1 YLTIY
6 STFLQRA
13 YDQVIHDVALQNLPV
28 VFCIDRAGIVGTDG
42 ATHHGYFDISFLRS
56 IPNMIVSAP
65 MNAQDFRNLLYTAQF
80 TEQPLAIRFPK
91 GNSEAE
97 ELDLDFEKI
106 EIGKAVQ
113 LEKGNEIA
121 ILTFG
126 TIRQKIQNV
135 ILSLS
140 KDRKEKYSHYKFLF
154 CKSLDYNLLDE
165 IFENYSTILTF
176 EDGILNGGFGDAVL
190 EYANDK
196 NFKGKIIRKGYPD
209 EFLPHASIEELEK
222 EIGLDEDSILKFL
235 RELMYPLKCS
245 SKISRICGEDGRGAS
260 AFKIFPVSSI
270 NKNLGMA
277 SIP

>member
-1 YLTIY
+1 
-6 STFLQRA
+6 
-13 YDQVIHDVALQNLPV
+13 NLPV
-28 VFCIDRAGIVGTDG
+28 AFCIDRAGIVGTDG

-56 IPNMIVSAP
+56 IPTIIVSSP
-65 MNAQDFRNLLYTAQF
+65 INAQDFQNLLYTAQLA
-80 TEQPLAIRFPK
+80 EQPVAIRFTK

-126 TIRQKIQNV
+126 TIGQKIQNV

-140 KDRKEKYSHYKFLF
+140 KDFKEKYAHYKFIF
-154 CKSLDYNLLDE
+154 CKPLDYNLLDE

-190 EYANDK
+190 EYANEQ
-196 NFKGKIIRKGYPD
+196 NFQGKIIRKAYPD
-209 EFLPHASIEELEK
+209 EFLPHASIEELER

-235 RELMYPLKCS
+235 NE
-245 SKISRICGEDGRGAS
+245 SKFEI
-260 AFKIFPVSSI
+260 
-270 NKNLGMA
+270 
-277 SIP
+277 

>member
-65 MNAQDFRNLLYTAQF
+65 MNAQDFQNLLYTAQF
-80 TEQPLAIRFPK
+80 TEQPFTIRFPK
-91 GNSEAE
+91 GNSEAG
-97 ELDLDFEKI
+97 ELNLNFEKV
-106 EIGKAVQ
+106 EIGKAIELKSASTPLSNQ
-113 LEKGNEIA
+113 KIA

-126 TIRQKIQNV
+126 TIGQKIQNV

-140 KDRKEKYSHYKFLF
+140 KNLKEKYGHYKFIF
-154 CKSLDYNLLDE
+154 CKPLDYNSLDG
-165 IFENYSTILTF
+165 IFENYSTILIF

-196 NFKGKIIRKGYPD
+196 NFKGKIFRKGYPD

-235 RELMYPLKCS
+235 LEL
-245 SKISRICGEDGRGAS
+245 
-260 AFKIFPVSSI
+260 
-270 NKNLGMA
+270 N
-277 SIP
+277 